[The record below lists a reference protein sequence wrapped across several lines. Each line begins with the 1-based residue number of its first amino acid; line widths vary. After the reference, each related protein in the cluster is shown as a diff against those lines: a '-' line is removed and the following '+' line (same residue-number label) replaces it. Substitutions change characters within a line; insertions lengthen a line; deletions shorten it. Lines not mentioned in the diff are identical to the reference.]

1 LPRWSYLDVVA
12 LVVVATLTEK
22 PMVHNAVNVQLV
34 EKRVAILIGISLAFN
49 MSNGTLTLDTEAVK
63 TTTSYSSPTR
73 FIN

>member
-1 LPRWSYLDVVA
+1 
-12 LVVVATLTEK
+12 
-22 PMVHNAVNVQLV
+22 MVHNAVNVQLV